1 MGIDEIH
8 QSRTVRLVILQ
19 SLAILSGTSNATGL
33 SQSQLHRSFYHNGQ
47 DVPIGEVRQE
57 LDDLVGDGLI
67 RRERSEVLEGFYYKI
82 TSAGRDF
89 VRADFPWEKID
100 EYTGRKA

>member
-19 SLAILSGTSNATGL
+19 SLAIISGTSNATGL
-33 SQSQLHRSFYHNGQ
+33 SIVQLHRSFYRSGQ
-47 DVPIGEVRQE
+47 DVPIGEIRRE

-67 RRERSEVLEGFYYKI
+67 RRDRSEVLDGFFYAI